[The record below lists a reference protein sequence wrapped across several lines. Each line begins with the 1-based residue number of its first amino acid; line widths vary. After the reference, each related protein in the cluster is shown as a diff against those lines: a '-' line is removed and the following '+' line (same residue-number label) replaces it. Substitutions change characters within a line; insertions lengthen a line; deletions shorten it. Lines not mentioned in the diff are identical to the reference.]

1 MAFNYYTINSITKIN
16 IDDIPD
22 SFITYYQNLTEE
34 LQAEIRDVRPDLV
47 QAIENVN
54 KDESVAG
61 SGESVDDTTP
71 SSDSMDNVTEEGSQH
86 SEDNIVGAEG
96 QVGDEEDQGNV
107 FEDALQDEGTSISE
121 EDDDISDD
129 DEDLEDDAEYSP
141 VLEAWEDI
149 SIRAW
154 QQKEIET
161 SVVVCKIIPDKTKR
175 CPIHRIPLLE
185 KQLKIRKS
193 TGGTYGI
200 KGLLCPECMDFFI
213 EQDGVDDLIRKLD
226 EYSIPTWIQ
235 TLEDTLAEW
244 KENTTPQ
251 PFQND
256 TPIYVPDTWVD
267 GQTTCPI
274 HPNQT
279 LVEDTY
285 QETYR
290 DRSVVFQAYYCEEC
304 HKFIMRNAL
313 AQKLEMDCSEIGLP
327 PIEFLP
333 LRPEAKPK
341 VSAADLDIHPDYIIA
356 NGACDVFDFGDEEA
370 KELWTQTFE
379 PDTFV
384 VNYTRSCI
392 EEDHEAEDTLAL
404 IKVQEKK
411 EGIKYYVVLVGYCE
425 ECEKYY
431 IAKEDFAL
439 LAEKGRPVLTLI
451 DETGTYNYIT
461 SGKTF
466 DRERDHLNELEGT
479 LDKKI
484 DDIQHSPGYVAKYAV
499 GDYDDGSLI
508 YAKYQCEPLYQEI
521 DRLSGFKPRP
531 YEYRTDLTF
540 NDQTEIF
547 YLGIEDIELDGN
559 KHVISYNSDLG
570 RKMVNYRTLDLMM
583 GGAQRKVKRRRSFD
597 IDKEILY
604 RFTEQS
610 DDDVIFKSG
619 ITDTFLINV
628 LNQRKKQHQLIDI
641 ISTIQDNQNA
651 IVDVPIRENLI
662 VQGCAGS
669 GKTMVLLRRLS
680 TLKYNNP
687 DFNDYNAV
695 ILTPNGNFNTHIAGL
710 ASSLQLGYI
719 DRYSVEDYYYNLI
732 QKYDTSFK
740 LKNPIS
746 DEMNVNQTYVDYMY
760 SDEFRSLMEEAYQQ
774 RIAEIREMFSLV
786 KEASEIFRRE
796 STDENILEDNALV
809 GRLRLELDTISGLC
823 RAPEEEYEKYEREQ
837 DYYLAKQKNALELL
851 AGAET
856 DFKEIIS
863 VETAKV
869 SKILSDLVS
878 NRTENCKGLEK
889 SISDKENEYKK
900 INETVL
906 VYRKGLKLSQLQKGI
921 DQLRNE
927 ENRLLTEI
935 HNLNELLS
943 KDVSSMDID
952 GLLLFFDSAS
962 FYSSDILVSKA
973 IIQKQQERFNQ
984 YKEEAE
990 KYPDIL
996 QELQEKMKAAAEARV
1011 YQDLLER
1018 VTVLSDQAAELS
1030 PKRIYQDIYDIA
1042 SAKADDILF
1051 AGTGKRYIQNV
1062 RGTHRYDLYLQL
1074 IFAMKFFKEKA
1085 GENRLISIDE
1095 GQDLTPGEYRL
1106 IKDIN
1111 EGNPIFNIYGDTN
1124 QLLKY
1129 RRGITDWSLI
1139 GKTIESAEHFAL
1151 NENYR
1156 NTNQITQFCNDTFKM
1171 NVSLTGVDGHSVKEI
1186 ARVKLE
1192 SVLANIKA
1200 TDERIAVIL
1209 PRTVKKKE
1217 YIDKEQI
1224 PPGIQSVLG
1233 DTIANGTIAV
1243 VYVDEVKGVEFDRVF
1258 VVPNSM
1264 TENERYIAFTRA
1276 LSELTVVYDE
1286 TLDPVIVVSEPE
1298 PRKKGDK
1305 QAKPSKEHAAAIASS
1320 NITIGKVKIKRDKKA
1335 EERREAL
1342 RQRFRIGAFDIT
1354 EFKGG
1359 AIVTPYSSYTH
1370 SGTLQSAICKAA
1382 GKEYIGEIKIIPALG
1397 AGKTCL
1403 TKGYKLP
1410 AEYVI
1415 HVNSPKWNPENE
1427 KESEEFLAEAYRN
1440 VMQCALQN
1448 GIRTIAIPPLSTGF
1462 KGFPVGKAAYI
1473 ALYTVGD
1480 FVRNHFEQ
1488 IDKVE
1493 FSILDKHILEKYE
1506 SLFRAFG
1513 RDKDSRIS
1521 IGNCKKC
1528 GKKRRIRKRTYD
1540 KYIID
1545 GYTPSYC
1552 NTCGE
1557 EAYGQSK
1564 CVKCGEMFDITMRE
1578 QDYSEQT
1585 GTPLPDTC
1593 PECIKKEKEAEKLLA
1608 SEDKKKAALTPQ
1620 TNEEVEKTVPT
1631 VAHESSTPSDFIQ
1644 SSNGQTDQVGGV
1656 SEQAASEAGQDYT
1669 KQSEQL
1675 NTADSLLENHTE
1687 EKAAGEEKQDATE
1700 EATSNTDVLSETTI
1714 IQEKKSETVETVSAD
1729 ETADLTELQDEETLA
1744 PSKEEKHYMNYAKI
1758 RDFLPAEILNQDVKD
1773 VNDEI
1778 VTILALCHVR
1788 SNKEMIELLMDEDVF
1803 DDNQLSEIEEYMK
1816 KLILSMFY
1824 I

>member
-1 MAFNYYTINSITKIN
+1 MAFNYYTIASITNIN

-47 QAIENVN
+47 QAIEKANGEDPAVDS
-54 KDESVAG
+54 DEP
-61 SGESVDDTTP
+61 VDDIRP
-71 SSDSMDNVTEEGSQH
+71 FSESGDAVTEEGSLN
-86 SEDNIVGAEG
+86 SEDIIVGKEG
-96 QVGDEEDQGNV
+96 QDEVEENQRTAA
-107 FEDALQDEGTSISE
+107 EDAFQNEETPINE
-121 EDDDISDD
+121 EDDDTSDD
-129 DEDLEDDAEYSP
+129 EVDPEDEAEYSP

-175 CPIHRIPLLE
+175 CPIHRIELLE
-185 KQLKIRKS
+185 KQLKIKKS

-200 KGLLCPECMDFFI
+200 KGMLCPECMDFFI
-213 EQDGVDDLIRKLD
+213 ERDGVDDLIRKLD

-274 HPNQT
+274 HPDQT

-290 DRSVVFQAYYCEEC
+290 DRSVVFQAHYCKEC
-304 HKFIMRNAL
+304 HKLIMRNSL

-327 PIEFLP
+327 PIEFRP
-333 LRPEAKPK
+333 LRPAAKPK
-341 VSAADLDIHPDYIIA
+341 VSAANLDIHPDYIIA
-356 NGACDVFDFGDEEA
+356 NGVRDVFDFGDDEA

-439 LAEKGRPVLTLI
+439 LAENGRPVLTLI

-508 YAKYQCEPLYQEI
+508 YAKYQCEPLYKEI

-570 RKMVNYRTLDLMM
+570 RKMVNYRTLDLIM
-583 GGAQRKVKRRRSFD
+583 GGVQRKVKRRRSFD

-619 ITDTFLINV
+619 ITDAFLINV

-687 DFNDYNAV
+687 DFNDYNVV

-732 QKYDTSFK
+732 QKYDISFK

-760 SDEFRSLMEEAYQQ
+760 SDEFRLLMEEAYQQ
-774 RIAEIREMFSLV
+774 RIAGIREMFGLV
-786 KEASEIFRRE
+786 KEASRILGRE
-796 STDENILEDNALV
+796 AADENKLEDNALV
-809 GRLRLELDTISGLC
+809 GWLRLELATISGLC
-823 RAPEEEYEKYEREQ
+823 KAPDEEYAKCVKEHE
-837 DYYLAKQKNALELL
+837 YYLGKQKNAQELL
-851 AGAET
+851 ESAESGL
-856 DFKEIIS
+856 KEIINA
-863 VETAKV
+863 ETARV

-878 NRTENCKGLEK
+878 GKKEKINSLEK
-889 SISDKENEYKK
+889 AVSEKEKEYKK
-900 INETVL
+900 INDTVL
-906 VYRKGLKLSQLQKGI
+906 VYRKGLKLSQLQKEI
-921 DQLRNE
+921 DQLKDE
-927 ENRLLTEI
+927 EAGLLVDIE
-935 HNLNELLS
+935 NLNSLLRT
-943 KDVSSMDID
+943 KVFAMDFD
-952 GLLLFFDSAS
+952 DLMRFFDSAAT
-962 FYSSDILVSKA
+962 YSSDVLGSKA
-973 IIQKQQERFNQ
+973 AIRKQQERLDL
-984 YKEEAE
+984 YKEEADQYPE
-990 KYPDIL
+990 KL
-996 QELQEKMKAAAEARV
+996 QELQEKIKAAAGARV

-1018 VTVLSDQAAELS
+1018 VKALSEKADELS

-1042 SAKADDILF
+1042 SARADDILF
-1051 AGTGKRYIQNV
+1051 ARTGRRYIQNV

-1074 IFAMKFFKEKA
+1074 IFAMEFFKRKT

-1106 IKDIN
+1106 IKEIN

-1129 RRGITDWSLI
+1129 GRGITDWSLI
-1139 GKTIESAEHFAL
+1139 GKTIESAKHFAL

-1156 NTNQITQFCNDTFKM
+1156 NTNQITQFCNETFKM
-1171 NVSLTGVDGHSVKEI
+1171 SVSLTGVDGHSVKEI

-1217 YIDKEQI
+1217 YIDKDQI
-1224 PPGIQSVLG
+1224 PPVIQEILG

-1264 TENERYIAFTRA
+1264 TDNERYIAFTRA

-1286 TLDPVIVVSEPE
+1286 SLDPVIAVSEPE
-1298 PRKKGDK
+1298 PQKKDEK
-1305 QAKPSKEHAAAIASS
+1305 QATPEKAHAAALASS

-1342 RQRFRIGAFDIT
+1342 RQRFRIGASDIT

-1359 AIVTPYSSYTH
+1359 AIVTPYSSYSY
-1370 SGTLQSAICKAA
+1370 SGVLQTAICKAA
-1382 GKEYIGEIKIIPALG
+1382 GKEYVDEIKIIPTLG
-1397 AGKTCL
+1397 ACKTCL

-1410 AEYVI
+1410 AKYVI

-1427 KESEEFLAEAYRN
+1427 KESEELLAEAYRN
-1440 VMQCALQN
+1440 VMQCAMQN
-1448 GIRTIAIPPLSTGF
+1448 GIRTIAIPSLSTGF
-1462 KGFPVGKAAYI
+1462 KRFPAGKAAYI

-1480 FVRNHFEQ
+1480 FVNNHLEQ

-1493 FSILDKHILEKYE
+1493 FSILNKNILEKYE

-1513 RDKDSRIS
+1513 RKEEYRIS
-1521 IGNCKKC
+1521 IENCKKC
-1528 GKKRRIRKRTYD
+1528 GRIRKIRKRTYD
-1540 KYIID
+1540 KYIVD
-1545 GYTPSYC
+1545 GYIPSYC

-1557 EAYGQSK
+1557 EVSRQSK
-1564 CVKCGEMFDITMRE
+1564 CIKCGELFGITLRE

-1585 GTPLPDTC
+1585 GTPSPNTC

-1608 SEDKKKAALTPQ
+1608 SEDTKNEALTAQ
-1620 TNEEVEKTVPT
+1620 SNEEVEKAVPT
-1631 VAHESSTPSDFIQ
+1631 VAHVSSTTTDFIQ
-1644 SSNGQTDQVGGV
+1644 SSDGQTNQAGSV
-1656 SEQAASEAGQDYT
+1656 SEQTASATGQDKTEQY
-1669 KQSEQL
+1669 EQL
-1675 NTADSLLENHTE
+1675 NTADSIQDIHTE
-1687 EKAAGEEKQDATE
+1687 EKDSGEEKQGTLEKAASDTA
-1700 EATSNTDVLSETTI
+1700 AASETTI
-1714 IQEKKSETVETVSAD
+1714 IQGKKTEAANVVSSD
-1729 ETADLTELQDEETLA
+1729 EIIDVTESQDEETLNA
-1744 PSKEEKHYMNYAKI
+1744 SEEDKRYLNYVKI
-1758 RDFLPAEILNQDVKD
+1758 QAFLSTEILDQEVKD

-1778 VTILALCHVR
+1778 RTVLALSHVK
-1788 SNKEMIELLMDEDVF
+1788 SNKELIRFLMDEDVF
-1803 DDNQLSEIEEYMK
+1803 DDKQLSEIEEYMK

-1824 I
+1824 V